1 MKLGWIIGIAAA
13 VVLVAA
19 VVIIMLIN
27 GALGGRNDVTQN
39 PTIAP
44 NDDVWSPAETP
55 TPTPYVSPTFA
66 ALVDPEQSW
75 MDYTYSGNVDKEF
88 QQQQSGVKAT
98 AKPTVTDP
106 LPDQGISDMTSR
118 RTSVPESLAWTP
130 PPIYRCTYRVDES
143 SPIV

>member
-39 PTIAP
+39 PMPIAGP
-44 NDDVWSPAETP
+44 TDYAVVAGGNAHAHALCARPHSPRM
-55 TPTPYVSPTFA
+55 
-66 ALVDPEQSW
+66 VDPEQSW

-88 QQQQSGVKAT
+88 QQPGRA
-98 AKPTVTDP
+98 A
-106 LPDQGISDMTSR
+106 
-118 RTSVPESLAWTP
+118 
-130 PPIYRCTYRVDES
+130 
-143 SPIV
+143 